1 MTRALPNILTA
12 ARLVAVPLVVVF
24 IVLDAS
30 DYAASAGA
38 DEAIALAYGPRM
50 AAALATFVA
59 AALTDFLDGYLA
71 RRWDV
76 VSRFGVLADPIADKA
91 LVLVTLATLAVFWG
105 PMLWWVVAILA
116 VREIGVTLGR
126 LAVASKE
133 AIPASKGGKLKTVLQ
148 FLAIV
153 LMMWPGVLGGGPLV
167 HWMGFAVLIAAAVV
181 AVVTGIQYA
190 FAIAA
195 VRRSSES
202 PDPEAA

>member
-24 IVLDAS
+24 IYLDYR
-30 DYAASAGA
+30 DHAAVAGA
-38 DEAIALAYGPRM
+38 GEALALAYGPWM

-91 LVLVTLATLAVFWG
+91 LVLVTLAALAVFWG
-105 PMLWWVVAILA
+105 PMLWWIVGVLA

-126 LAVASKE
+126 LAVASTE

-148 FLAIV
+148 FAAIV
-153 LMMWPGVLGGGPLV
+153 LMMWPDGILAIPSIHLAGYWVLV
-167 HWMGFAVLIAAAVV
+167 AAAVV
-181 AVVTGIQYA
+181 AAVTGVQYA
-190 FAIAA
+190 FAIAS
-195 VRRSSES
+195 VRRSGA
-202 PDPEAA
+202 DPERESA